1 MHFSELKLISED
13 AGLEFDG
20 SYPALIG
27 EREGL
32 GVTVT
37 DTDGIY
43 EIRIFAE
50 DIFKSEKE
58 LFSAVCRLSESL
70 PKNTM
75 LNQSCEVGYLSV
87 KLDKFRLLQENIVFL
102 KEFLDKLTL
111 EISEKKLKGTKASL
125 PKKAVVTEKSLPKNA
140 RRLKLSFS
148 KESLFGLIGAVLG
161 AIAVTALAIFA
172 ITPET
177 EEALMS
183 VSFSLTFAPY
193 IVAAAAAIII
203 FSDYRFL
210 SRKLDAFGVI
220 LCPILTI
227 LTVVFSGFGITV
239 KGLMN
244 TLGIDIG
251 TAIGGFPEY
260 LSDNGILAN
269 FFGGY
274 IMGGIILSV
283 LASIFIYIFY
293 FSRHPEETENS
304 EKIILDEVRKAKK

>member
-1 MHFSELKLISED
+1 MHFSELKLI
-13 AGLEFDG
+13 AGDTGLDFDG
-20 SYPALIG
+20 SFPALIG

-87 KLDKFRLLQENIVFL
+87 KLDKFRLLQENIVYL

-111 EISEKKLKGTKASL
+111 EISEKKLSGMKPVL
-125 PKKAVVTEKSLPKNA
+125 PKKTVVTEKSLPKNA
-140 RRLKLSFS
+140 RRLKLGFS
-148 KESLFGLIGAVLG
+148 KESLFGFIGAVIG
-161 AIAVTALAIFA
+161 AIAVTALAIFV

-177 EEALMS
+177 EETLMS
-183 VSFSLTFAPY
+183 VSFSVTFAPY
-193 IVAAAAAIII
+193 IAAAAAALII

-210 SRKLDAFGVI
+210 ARKLDAFGVI
-220 LCPILTI
+220 ACPVLTI
-227 LTVVFSGFGITV
+227 LTVITSGFGITV
-239 KGLMN
+239 KGIMN
-244 TLGIDIG
+244 TLGISMND
-251 TAIGGFPEY
+251 AISGFPDY

-274 IMGGIILSV
+274 TMGGIILSV
-283 LASIFIYIFY
+283 LASILIYIFY
-293 FSRHPEETENS
+293 FNRHPEETESS
-304 EKIILDEVRKAKK
+304 EKIILEEEKKTKK

>member
-13 AGLEFDG
+13 TGLDFDE
-20 SYPALIG
+20 SFPALIG

-87 KLDKFRLLQENIVFL
+87 RLDKFRLLQENIVYL

-111 EISEKKLKGTKASL
+111 EISEKKLKGTEPSL
-125 PKKAVVTEKSLPKNA
+125 PKKAVITEKALPKNA
-140 RRLKLSFS
+140 RRLKLGFS
-148 KESLFGLIGAVLG
+148 KESLFGLIGAVIG
-161 AIAVTALAIFA
+161 AIAVTALSIFI

-177 EEALMS
+177 EETLMS
-183 VSFSLTFAPY
+183 VSFSITLAPY
-193 IVAAAAAIII
+193 IAAAAAALIV

-210 SRKLDAFGVI
+210 ARKLDAFGVI
-220 LCPILTI
+220 ACPVLTI
-227 LTVVFSGFGITV
+227 LTVIASGFGITV
-239 KGLMN
+239 KGIIS
-244 TLGIDIG
+244 TLGI
-251 TAIGGFPEY
+251 TVKEAIGGFSGY

-274 IMGGIILSV
+274 TMGGVILSV
-283 LASIFIYIFY
+283 LASILIYVFY
-293 FSRHPEETENS
+293 FNRHPEETENS
-304 EKIILDEVRKAKK
+304 EKIIIDEDGKAKK